1 MYGKKKMMGGGKMP
15 KPMMK
20 KGGKMSALVI
30 MAKPEK
36 KAEAGAEMM
45 GPKNPKKK
53 NKKAIK
59 VIKKAAMEGAME
71 AGQSFIQGKKG
82 MKKGGYMEKGGK
94 MVKSKAPKTFAPK
107 SPKMMKG
114 GKMKSC

>member
-30 MAKPEK
+30 MAKPTK

-45 GPKNPKKK
+45 GPEKPVKKI
-53 NKKAIK
+53 KKAIK
-59 VIKKAAMEGAME
+59 KMGKSAAKGAVKGAV
-71 AGQSFIQGKKG
+71 AGSMVGAKL
-82 MKKGGYMEKGGK
+82 MAKGGK
-94 MVKSKAPKTFAPK
+94 MIKSKAPKTFAPK
-107 SPKMMKG
+107 SAKMAKG